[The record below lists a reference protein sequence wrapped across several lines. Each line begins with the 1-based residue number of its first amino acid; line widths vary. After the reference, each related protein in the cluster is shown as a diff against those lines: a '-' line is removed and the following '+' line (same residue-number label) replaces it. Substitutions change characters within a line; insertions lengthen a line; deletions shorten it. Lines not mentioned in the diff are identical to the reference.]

1 MAPSS
6 ALFLGSVIHRRLKP
20 RRHRLRYRAYWL
32 FLDLE
37 DIDRLDGTLRLFS
50 RNRFNVFAFYDR
62 DHCEAGRGD
71 LRGEIIDAVRDA
83 GIAPDPERICVLT
96 MPRVLGY
103 VFNPLSTYFCYAAAG
118 RLAAVVYE
126 VHNTF
131 GGRHRYALAVGT
143 QDGPVVQ
150 RCRKRFYVSPFMD
163 MELDYKFRVRRP
175 GERVSVAISASDAAG
190 PVLVAAL
197 SGERSELTDAR
208 LLRLFL
214 SIPALTLKVI
224 VGIHW
229 EALRLWLKGVRIRPR
244 SSAIAKSP
252 QTGR

>member
-6 ALFLGSVIHRRLKP
+6 ALFLGSVVHRRLKP

-37 DIDRLDGTLRLFS
+37 DVDRLDGKLRLFS
-50 RNRFNVFAFYDR
+50 RNRFNLFAFYDR
-62 DHCEAGRGD
+62 DHREAARDD
-71 LRGEIIDAVRDA
+71 LRTEIVDAVRNA
-83 GIAPDPERICVLT
+83 GIVLDHGRICVLT

-103 VFNPLSTYFCYAAAG
+103 VFNPLSTYFCYAADG

-131 GGRHRYALAVGT
+131 GGRHRYALAVEAEAKDGG
-143 QDGPVVQ
+143 GPVVQ
-150 RCRKRFYVSPFMD
+150 RCAKRFYVSPFMD
-163 MELDYKFRVRRP
+163 MELNYSFRVRRP
-175 GERVSVAISASDAAG
+175 GERVSVVISASDKAG
-190 PVLVAAL
+190 PVLVAGM
-197 SGERSELTDAR
+197 SGERRELTDAA

-214 SIPALTLKVI
+214 TIPALTLKVI

-229 EALRLWLKGVRIRPR
+229 EALRLWLKGVRLRPR
-244 SSAIAKSP
+244 SSARA
-252 QTGR
+252 